1 MPFYAVFRYT
11 VKREI
16 GKDREQGKG
25 KAKGPAGK
33 RLMFGGRCDIH
44 VIYAPPPVVGNLH
57 FTSPAASLKIK

>member
-1 MPFYAVFRYT
+1 MPFYALFRYT

-33 RLMFGGRCDIH
+33 RLMLGGRCGIW
-44 VIYAPPPVVGNLH
+44 
-57 FTSPAASLKIK
+57 